1 MIQYLGLIDDVLKNG
16 RRLEDPKGIG
26 NISVLGR
33 QLRFSMKDGFPL
45 VTTRKLKF
53 SWFAHELI
61 WFLSGDTRIDYLN
74 NNGVTFWDISGSKE
88 QTSRF
93 GREEGDLGPVYGAQW
108 RHWKKH
114 GGGEIDQINNLVEEI
129 KTKKFSKR
137 MLVTSWN
144 PEDIQNVSI
153 APCHVMFKAYVAGD
167 TLSLHIFQRAADV
180 YIGVPNNIA
189 CYALLLHMLAQ
200 VTDLIPNELVY
211 TMSDT
216 HIYMIN
222 IDQAKIQL
230 AREPKQLP
238 TLELNKS
245 IKDIFKFTI
254 DDIKLSNY
262 DPYPF
267 IKSSVA

>member
-1 MIQYLGLIDDVLKNG
+1 MIQYLRLVDDVLKNG
-16 RRLEDPKGIG
+16 KRLDDPKGIG

-33 QLRFSMKDGFPL
+33 QLRFSMSDGFPL
-45 VTTRKLKF
+45 VTTRRLNF

-61 WFLSGDTRIDYLN
+61 WFLSGDTKISYLKDHN
-74 NNGVTFWDISGSKE
+74 VPIWDVSGSKE
-88 QTSRF
+88 KTSQF
-93 GREEGDLGPVYGAQW
+93 GREEGDLGPVYGVQW
-108 RHWKKH
+108 RHWRKH
-114 GGGEIDQINNLVEEI
+114 NGGEIDQIKNLVEEI

-144 PEDIQNVSI
+144 PEDIQKVSV
-153 APCHVMFKAYVAGD
+153 APCHVMFKAYVVGN
-167 TLSLHIFQRAADV
+167 TLSLHVFQRAADV

-222 IDQAKIQL
+222 IDQARIQL
-230 AREPKQLP
+230 TRDPKQPP
-238 TLELNKS
+238 TLELNQS

-254 DDIKLSNY
+254 DDIKLVNY
-262 DPYPF
+262 NPHPF
-267 IKSSVA
+267 IKSLVA